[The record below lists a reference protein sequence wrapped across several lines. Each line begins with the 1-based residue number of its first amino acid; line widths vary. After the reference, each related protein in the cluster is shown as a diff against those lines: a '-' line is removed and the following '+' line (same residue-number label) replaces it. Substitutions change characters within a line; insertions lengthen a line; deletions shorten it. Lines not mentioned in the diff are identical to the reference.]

1 MKKGG
6 ISMDKYFKPLIVIG
20 IAVFLALFYWF
31 LQNQSQQISVLQEQ
45 IKIQKETH
53 TLSLYSEYKNNID
66 GCKRE
71 AATQKKDEQFIK
83 ANCIDVINASLL
95 GESLKGWGKEN
106 LLITK

>member
-1 MKKGG
+1 M
-6 ISMDKYFKPLIVIG
+6 
-20 IAVFLALFYWF
+20 
-31 LQNQSQQISVLQEQ
+31 QEQ
-45 IKIQKETH
+45 LKIQKETH
-53 TLSLYSEYKNNID
+53 IIGLYSEYKNNID

-83 ANCIDVINASLL
+83 ENCVDVINASLL

>member
-1 MKKGG
+1 
-6 ISMDKYFKPLIVIG
+6 MDKYFRPLIVIG

-31 LQNQSQQISVLQEQ
+31 LQNQTQQIAALQEQ
-45 IKIQKETH
+45 LKIQKETH
-53 TLSLYSEYKNNID
+53 ILGLYSEYKNNID

-83 ANCIDVINASLL
+83 ENCIDVINASLL

>member
-1 MKKGG
+1 
-6 ISMDKYFKPLIVIG
+6 MDKYFRPLIIIS
-20 IAVFLALFYWF
+20 IAVFLGLFYWF
-31 LQNQSQQISVLQEQ
+31 LQNQIQQVSVLQEQ

-53 TLSLYSEYKNNID
+53 ILGLYSEYKNNID

-71 AATQKKDEQFIK
+71 AATQKKDDKFIK
-83 ANCIDVINASLL
+83 ENCIDVINVSLL

>member
-1 MKKGG
+1 
-6 ISMDKYFKPLIVIG
+6 MDKYFRPLIIIS
-20 IAVFLALFYWF
+20 IAVFLGLSYWF
-31 LQNQSQQISVLQEQ
+31 LQNQTQQISVLQEQ

-53 TLSLYSEYKNNID
+53 IIGLYSEYKNNID

-71 AATQKKDEQFIK
+71 AASQKKDDQFIK
-83 ANCIDVINASLL
+83 KNCIDVINASLL